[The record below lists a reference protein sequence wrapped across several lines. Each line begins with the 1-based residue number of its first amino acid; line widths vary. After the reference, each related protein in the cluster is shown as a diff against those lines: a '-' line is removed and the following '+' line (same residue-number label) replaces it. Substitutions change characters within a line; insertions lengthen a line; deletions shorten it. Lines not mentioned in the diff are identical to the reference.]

1 MKKLSKKTRKVN
13 GYYAQYKKLIKEH
26 PESAKYSAGK
36 LKDID
41 KLVMSHEEFIDTWN
55 DLSGTSKQK
64 WKKIKESFLY
74 ESDYQTARGLFRALE
89 SQDEEYKKLNKKDRA
104 KFRKQKILEF
114 RKKHTW
120 DIYEEYKDQIEAEK
134 DRLRELNK
142 SNREIND
149 YISMN
154 YFGS

>member
-1 MKKLSKKTRKVN
+1 MKKLSKKTRKMN

-26 PESAKYSAGK
+26 PEALKYSAGK
-36 LKDID
+36 VKGQD
-41 KLVMSHEEFIDTWN
+41 KEIMDHAKFNEIWN

-64 WKKIKESFLY
+64 WKKIKESVLY
-74 ESDYQTARGLFRALE
+74 ESNYNTARGFFKVIEKDNA
-89 SQDEEYKKLNKKDRA
+89 EYKKMNKKDRA
-104 KFRKQKILEF
+104 KYRKQKITEL
-114 RKKHTW
+114 RKMHSW

-134 DRLRELNK
+134 ERLRELNK
-142 SNREIND
+142 TNKEIND

>member
-1 MKKLSKKTRKVN
+1 MKKLSKKTRKIN
-13 GYYAQYKKLIKEH
+13 GYYAQYKKLVKEH
-26 PESAKYSAGK
+26 PEAAIYSAGK
-36 LKDID
+36 VKGTDKAIMNHNEFKDI
-41 KLVMSHEEFIDTWN
+41 WN

-74 ESDYQTARGLFRALE
+74 ESSYNTARGFFKVVEKDNA
-89 SQDEEYKKLNKKDRA
+89 EYKEMNKKDRA
-104 KFRKQKILEF
+104 KYRKQKITEL
-114 RKKHTW
+114 RKMHSW

-134 DRLRELNK
+134 ERLRALNK
-142 SNREIND
+142 TNKEIND